1 MLNGTGEVNRTLVSQ
16 RIVRLCLP
24 EICVASTCSLPVQA
38 CAQILLRKGLIE
50 FHLSRRISRSYR
62 CSVALYRGHRDEE
75 FASAVFQSFQPW
87 RGENNVPIVV
97 QNSWLAGSI
106 VA

>member
-1 MLNGTGEVNRTLVSQ
+1 MERVKQIESSFPNGLY
-16 RIVRLCLP
+16 
-24 EICVASTCSLPVQA
+24 ASALPVRA
-38 CAQILLRKGLIE
+38 YTQILLRKGLNG

-75 FASAVFQSFQPW
+75 FASTVFQNFQPW
-87 RGENNVPIVV
+87 RGQHNVPIVV

-106 VA
+106 VAA